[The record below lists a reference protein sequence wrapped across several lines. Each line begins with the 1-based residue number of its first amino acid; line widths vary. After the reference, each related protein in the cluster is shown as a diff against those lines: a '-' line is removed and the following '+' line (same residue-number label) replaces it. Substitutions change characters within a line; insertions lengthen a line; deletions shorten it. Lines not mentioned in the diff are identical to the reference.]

1 MNKDTGREV
10 AVKIMRLPLAGTA
23 SFGPAPGSGQAT
35 SRSGVS
41 GAAESTEL
49 DVFKEIEILKTLDQ
63 CVVGKRGPLGSTH
76 TVIVC
81 LVLSDS
87 YAAPHSTT
95 CFWNRVTMRSPS
107 VLKMHE
113 YFIGA
118 FGADIFSPCE
128 CHQLS

>member
-63 CVVGKRGPLGSTH
+63 CVVGKRGSTRLVPH
-76 TVIVC
+76 TVVVC
-81 LVLSDS
+81 LALSDS
-87 YAAPHSTT
+87 YATPHSTT
-95 CFWNRVTMRSPS
+95 
-107 VLKMHE
+107 
-113 YFIGA
+113 
-118 FGADIFSPCE
+118 
-128 CHQLS
+128 